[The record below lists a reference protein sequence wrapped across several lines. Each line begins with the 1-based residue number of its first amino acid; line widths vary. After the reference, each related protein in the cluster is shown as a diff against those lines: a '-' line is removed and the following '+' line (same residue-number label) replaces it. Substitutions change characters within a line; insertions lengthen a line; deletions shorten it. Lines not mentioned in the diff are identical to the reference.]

1 MAEGRGGRTRK
12 KEEYQVNKTVKT
24 TLTGKDFDW
33 LETEYKRE
41 TTGQKVSFAE
51 FIRQRIVSTKRVG
64 ERANQ
69 RAEALTI
76 QMTLSEIRDE
86 IETLVR
92 QIPGTEGGVSLEK
105 YSPESG
111 VHERNRNH
119 NLAQL
124 PQITQR
130 INESI
135 KEISTW
141 LYGSSPEKI

>member
-12 KEEYQVNKTVKT
+12 KEEHQVNKTVKT

-51 FIRQRIVSTKRVG
+51 FIRQRILSTKRVG

-86 IETLVR
+86 I
-92 QIPGTEGGVSLEK
+92 QILASYKTDTVEYSSGEEGEQKHSQ
-105 YSPESG
+105 
-111 VHERNRNH
+111 HERESATAASQL
-119 NLAQL
+119 LAISQQL
-124 PQITQR
+124 TETIKG
-130 INESI
+130 ISI
-135 KEISTW
+135 W